1 MNMFLVLVPG
11 VGYGAASICPQLLN
25 VIALCST
32 GHDFFVFVCLFCFL
46 FVCLF
51 VFVFRDWV
59 SLYSPGCPGLIL

>member
-1 MNMFLVLVPG
+1 
-11 VGYGAASICPQLLN
+11 
-25 VIALCST
+25 
-32 GHDFFVFVCLFCFL
+32 LFCFL